1 MRSDFACDGKR
12 LRVKPICVRLL
23 LVVCLG
29 CLNVR
34 TEATTVGRA
43 GAKTSRPAPETKRL
57 RLLAIRL
64 RPGQDLRKGIEDL
77 VAERNI
83 RAGFVMTAVGS
94 LQTATIRLADQ
105 KEPTKFAGKFEIVSL
120 VGTLGPDGVHLHV
133 SIADSEGR
141 TIGGHL
147 VEGCLIYTT
156 AEIVIGDAQGLTFS
170 REQDEHTGSK
180 ELRIR
185 RRQQSRK

>member
-1 MRSDFACDGKR
+1 MRPVCAMLLLVACIGWLSGRTEARTVGQAGLKASRSTPESKR
-12 LRVKPICVRLL
+12 LRI
-23 LVVCLG
+23 
-29 CLNVR
+29 
-34 TEATTVGRA
+34 
-43 GAKTSRPAPETKRL
+43 
-57 RLLAIRL
+57 LAIRL

-77 VAERNI
+77 VKERNI

-94 LQTATIRLADQ
+94 LQSATIRLADQ
-105 KEPTKFAGKFEIVSL
+105 KEPTKVAGKFEIVSL

-133 SIADSEGR
+133 SIADKEGK

-156 AEIVIGDAQGLTFS
+156 AEIVIGDARGLTFS
-170 REQDEHTGSK
+170 REQDEQTGFN

-185 RRQQSRK
+185 RRHHRVEVTRPGSVLR